1 LPPSSAHHDNI
12 VSHQKNL
19 INASDT
25 RSRNLYRKLVQVV
38 LYKKLACMFVGQSF
52 TSFFLHKFPTHNYT
66 NSISGQK
73 PSGTWLKWC
82 YVTGQPVVIDFVV
95 ISFQLFLW

>member
-25 RSRNLYRKLVQVV
+25 GSKNLYRKLVQVV
-38 LYKKLACMFVGQSF
+38 LYKKLACLLVNLLPVFSC
-52 TSFFLHKFPTHNYT
+52 TSFLHTIT
-66 NSISGQK
+66 Q
-73 PSGTWLKWC
+73 TL
-82 YVTGQPVVIDFVV
+82 
-95 ISFQLFLW
+95 FQDRNHPARDSNGAT